1 MLIAKFTELFHF
13 NNGAHMLSG
22 TSQYALRAVLYLAA
36 RSDETPIP
44 TPDIATALDIPDNY
58 LGKILYQLTR
68 SRILVSCR
76 GKRGGFKLA
85 RPANDMSLLEVIAPF
100 DRFDERRICLLRRK
114 ECSDGNPCAAHARWK
129 EVSEQV
135 TAFFHETVVADLLS
149 TDRETGH
156 LSRPRLAAN

>member
-1 MLIAKFTELFHF
+1 MLIAKFTEPFHF

-44 TPDIATALDIPDNY
+44 APDIASALDLPDNY

-68 SRILVSCR
+68 SSILVSCR
-76 GKRGGFKLA
+76 GKRGGFQLA
-85 RPANDMSLLEVIAPF
+85 RPAKDMSLLEVIAPF
-100 DRFDERRICLLRRK
+100 DRFEERRICLLRRK

-129 EVSEQV
+129 QVSEQV
-135 TAFFHETVVADLLS
+135 TAFFRETVVADLLS
-149 TDRETGH
+149 TDRAERR
-156 LSRPRLAAN
+156 LSRARLTAS

>member
-44 TPDIATALDIPDNY
+44 TPDIASALDIPDNY

-68 SRILVSCR
+68 SSILVSCR

-135 TAFFHETVVADLLS
+135 TAFFRETVVADLLS
-149 TDRETGH
+149 SDRKEGH
-156 LSRPRLAAN
+156 LRRARLTAS